1 MDFPRVFPFKF
12 QPIYKKA
19 NAWALGSFH
28 LSNRHHLSKM
38 EFFKL
43 TIYLFCLL
51 GLSKSEECVVKDQ
64 KTNSEKPCAFPFIL
78 NDKIYY
84 GCTTDFV
91 ETKNLACSTKT
102 NADNE
107 HIGGELIV

>member
-1 MDFPRVFPFKF
+1 MGYFKF
-12 QPIYKKA
+12 IF
-19 NAWALGSFH
+19 L
-28 LSNRHHLSKM
+28 
-38 EFFKL
+38 
-43 TIYLFCLL
+43 LFAII
-51 GLSKSEECVVKDQ
+51 GFTNSQECNVKDQ